1 MNTEQVSLDTPS
13 LEKFCISVYLYNE
26 PEHQHEPGGS
36 PDSSYFVFRAHAG
49 NGTGGYAVK
58 RSKKTRMRRI
68 LLKMILAG
76 LVFLAGCVSAPPG
89 EKPAFDRWSA
99 ISEKGYSTPNG
110 LESASLERRKL
121 PEQLPDA
128 PVLQDYLNYAVTH
141 HPAPQAAFHEW
152 KASLERV
159 PQARALMDPGLN
171 YAYFV
176 RESMTQQSVALTQM
190 LPWYGKLKAGGD
202 AAMEKALAA
211 ELRFEQARQQVLF
224 KVKAAYAESVLLVRS
239 LAVMR
244 ENRRILADVEAAA
257 RARFEAGNGL
267 YADVVRAEVA
277 VAQAEDRIRSFE
289 SRRDS
294 VAGRMNAALG
304 RQAHLSLPWPETL
317 EIQPLLLVVD
327 ESRLLEWLVQHN
339 PEIRAM
345 GHDIAGRRHVV
356 DVARQNRIPDVM
368 LGVEYMDMVTMRDQV
383 AVMGTINLPVWPGRV
398 TAEREEALSGFSA
411 ASRRRVDRLQ
421 ELEADLRLAIYRF
434 QDAHRRVVLYEQ
446 TLIPMAHEA
455 LDAALAAYGAGEVG
469 FQAVAETQTALQ
481 ELQLTLERAAVDRFL
496 GLAELERLVG
506 RPLAGDDSHFVT
518 IETP

>member
-1 MNTEQVSLDTPS
+1 MNPNINTNLAAPVSS
-13 LEKFCISVYLYNE
+13 
-26 PEHQHEPGGS
+26 H
-36 PDSSYFVFRAHAG
+36 FVSRAHAG
-49 NGTGGYAVK
+49 KWYGRECVK
-58 RSKKTRMRRI
+58 QSKKNRMRLI
-68 LLKMILAG
+68 LLKMTLAG
-76 LVFLAGCVSAPPG
+76 LVFLAGCVGAPPG
-89 EKPAFDRWSA
+89 ERPAFDRWSA
-99 ISEKGYSTPNG
+99 ISEKGYSIHNG
-110 LESASLERRKL
+110 LENASLERREL
-121 PEQLPDA
+121 PEQLPA
-128 PVLQDYLNYAVTH
+128 VPTLHDYLNYAVTH
-141 HPAPQAAFHEW
+141 HPAPQAAFYEW

-176 RESMTQQSVALTQM
+176 RESMTQQSIALTQM
-190 LPWYGKLKAGGD
+190 PPWYGKLKAGGD
-202 AAMEKALAA
+202 AAMENALAA
-211 ELRFEQARQQVLF
+211 EQRFEQARQQVLF
-224 KVKAAYAESVLLVRS
+224 KVKAAYADCVLLVRS

-244 ENRRILADVEAAA
+244 ENRRILADVKASAN
-257 RARFEAGNGL
+257 ARFEAGKGI
-267 YADVVRAEVA
+267 YADVVRAGVA

-289 SRRDS
+289 SRRDP

-317 EIQPLLLVVD
+317 EIQPLPLMVD
-327 ESRLLEWLVQHN
+327 ESRFLEWLAQQN

-356 DVARQNRIPDVM
+356 DASRQNRIPDVM

-446 TLIPMAHEA
+446 TLIPMSREA

-506 RPLAGDDSHFVT
+506 RPLTGDDSPSVT

>member
-1 MNTEQVSLDTPS
+1 MKRLKENRM
-13 LEKFCISVYLYNE
+13 CW
-26 PEHQHEPGGS
+26 
-36 PDSSYFVFRAHAG
+36 FRLG
-49 NGTGGYAVK
+49 MTLV
-58 RSKKTRMRRI
+58 
-68 LLKMILAG
+68 G
-76 LVFLAGCVSAPPG
+76 LVLLAGCVSAPPG
-89 EKPAFDRWSA
+89 EGPAFDRWSV
-99 ISEKGYSTPNG
+99 ISEKGYAAPNSP
-110 LESASLERRKL
+110 ENASLEHREL
-121 PEQLPDA
+121 PEQLPAA
-128 PVLQDYLNYAVTH
+128 PTLHDYLNYAVTH

-211 ELRFEQARQQVLF
+211 EQRFEQARQQVLF
-224 KVKAAYAESVLLVRS
+224 KVKAAYAECVLLVRS

-244 ENRRILADVEAAA
+244 VNHRILADVEAAA
-257 RARFEAGNGL
+257 KARFEAGKGL
-267 YADVVRAEVA
+267 YADVVRAGVA

-289 SRRDS
+289 SRRDP

-317 EIQPLLLVVD
+317 EIQPLPLMVD
-327 ESRLLEWLVQHN
+327 ESRLLEWLAQQN

-356 DVARQNRIPDVM
+356 DVTRQNRIPDVM

-383 AVMGTINLPVWPGRV
+383 AVMGTINLPVWPSRV

-411 ASRRRVDRLQ
+411 ASKRRVDRLQ
-421 ELEADLRLAIYRF
+421 ELEADLRLASYRF
-434 QDAHRRVVLYEQ
+434 RDAHRRVVLYEQ
-446 TLIPMAHEA
+446 TLIPMSREA
-455 LDAALAAYGAGEVG
+455 LDAALAAYGNGEAG

-496 GLAELERLVG
+496 GMAELERLVG
-506 RPLAGDDSHFVT
+506 RPLTGDAAPSDF
-518 IETP
+518 